1 MYFQELKKAA
11 SALDSGFLYSVV
23 SRLARLEQ
31 QSPNAV
37 KVYQIE
43 FESVLKDKSIEYFA
57 TVEPRLG
64 TKGSTKGSMDELHDD
79 IKYLLHG
86 KHFDQFMRECQYYS
100 SMPKPVVKTDSH
112 AFREW
117 LRINQ
122 RNLVV

>member
-31 QSPNAV
+31 QSSNAV
-37 KVYQIE
+37 MAYQAE
-43 FESVLKDKSIEYFA
+43 FDNVLKDKSIEYLA
-57 TVEPRLG
+57 TVEPRQG
-64 TKGSTKGSMDELHDD
+64 TKGSMDELQDD

>member
-11 SALDSGFLYSVV
+11 SALDSGFLYSIV
-23 SRLARLEQ
+23 SRLSTLEQ
-31 QSPNAV
+31 QSPNAA
-37 KVYQIE
+37 KAYQAE
-43 FESVLKDKSIEYFA
+43 FDNVLKDKSIEYLA

-64 TKGSTKGSMDELHDD
+64 SKKSMEDLADD

-86 KHFDQFMRECQYYS
+86 KHLDQFMRECQHYS

-122 RNLVV
+122 LNLVV

>member
-37 KVYQIE
+37 MAYLAE
-43 FESVLKDKSIEYFA
+43 FDNVLKDKSIEYLA

-64 TKGSTKGSMDELHDD
+64 TKGSMDELQDD

-86 KHFDQFMRECQYYS
+86 KHFDQFVRECQHYS
-100 SMPKPVVKTDSH
+100 RMPKPVVKIDSH

>member
-1 MYFQELKKAA
+1 MYFKELKKAA

-23 SRLARLEQ
+23 SRLATLEK

-37 KVYQIE
+37 LAYKAE
-43 FESVLKDKSIEYFA
+43 FDNVLKDKSIEYLA

-64 TKGSTKGSMDELHDD
+64 TKGSMDELADD

-86 KHFDQFMRECQYYS
+86 KHLDQFMRECQHYS
-100 SMPKPVVKTDSH
+100 SMPKPVVKADSH

>member
-23 SRLARLEQ
+23 SRLSALGQ
-31 QSPNAV
+31 SSPNAV
-37 KVYQIE
+37 KVYQLE
-43 FESVLKDKSIEYFA
+43 FEKVLQDKSIEYLA

-64 TKGSTKGSMDELHDD
+64 SKKSMEDLADD

-86 KHFDQFMRECQYYS
+86 KHLDQFMRECQHYS

-112 AFREW
+112 AFRDW
-117 LRINQ
+117 LRIN
-122 RNLVV
+122 RK

>member
-23 SRLARLEQ
+23 SRLATLEK

-37 KVYQIE
+37 MAYQLE
-43 FESVLKDKSIEYFA
+43 FDNVLKDKSIEYLA
-57 TVEPRLG
+57 AVEPRLG
-64 TKGSTKGSMDELHDD
+64 TKGSIDELQDD

-86 KHFDQFMRECQYYS
+86 KHLDQFMRECQHYS
-100 SMPKPVVKTDSH
+100 GMPKPVVKTDSH

>member
-23 SRLARLEQ
+23 SRLATLEK

-37 KVYQIE
+37 MAYQAE
-43 FESVLKDKSIEYFA
+43 FDNVLKDKSIEHLA

-64 TKGSTKGSMDELHDD
+64 TKGTMNELADD

-86 KHFDQFMRECQYYS
+86 KHFDQFMRECHYYS

>member
-23 SRLARLEQ
+23 SRLATLELQAPDAVEVYRLE
-31 QSPNAV
+31 
-37 KVYQIE
+37 
-43 FESVLKDKSIEYFA
+43 FEKALQDQSIEYLA
-57 TVEPRLG
+57 TVEKRM
-64 TKGSTKGSMDELHDD
+64 GSKGSMDELQDD

-86 KHFDQFMRECQYYS
+86 KHLDQFMRECKHYAE
-100 SMPKPVVKTDSH
+100 MPKPVVKTDSH

-117 LRINQ
+117 LRTNQ

>member
-23 SRLARLEQ
+23 SRLATLEQ

-37 KVYQIE
+37 KVYQHE
-43 FESVLKDKSIEYFA
+43 FEIVLKNKSIEYLA
-57 TVEPRLG
+57 TIEKRM
-64 TKGSTKGSMDELHDD
+64 GSKGSMEDLTDD

-86 KHFDQFMRECQYYS
+86 KHLDQFMRECHHYS
-100 SMPKPVVKTDSH
+100 SMPRPVVKTDNY
-112 AFREW
+112 AFRKW

-122 RNLVV
+122 RNLMV

>member
-23 SRLARLEQ
+23 SRLATLEQ

-37 KVYQIE
+37 KVYQHE
-43 FESVLKDKSIEYFA
+43 FEIVLKDKSIEYLA
-57 TVEPRLG
+57 TVEKRV
-64 TKGSTKGSMDELHDD
+64 GSKRNMEDLADD
-79 IKYLLHG
+79 VKFLLRG
-86 KHFDQFMRECQYYS
+86 KHLDQFMRECKYYAEMS
-100 SMPKPVVKTDSH
+100 RPEVKTDSK

-122 RNLVV
+122 RNIVV

>member
-11 SALDSGFLYSVV
+11 STLDSGFLYSIV
-23 SRLARLEQ
+23 SRLSTLEQ

-37 KVYQIE
+37 KVYQHE
-43 FESVLKDKSIEYFA
+43 FESVLKDKSIGYLA

-64 TKGSTKGSMDELHDD
+64 TKGSMDELQDD

-86 KHFDQFMRECQYYS
+86 KHLDQFMRECHHYS
-100 SMPKPVVKTDSH
+100 SMPRPDVKTDNK

>member
-23 SRLARLEQ
+23 SRLSTLEQ
-31 QSPNAV
+31 QSPNAA
-37 KVYQIE
+37 KAYQAE
-43 FESVLKDKSIEYFA
+43 FDNVLKDKSIEYLA

-64 TKGSTKGSMDELHDD
+64 SKKSMEDLADD

-86 KHFDQFMRECQYYS
+86 KHLDQFMRECQHYS

>member
-31 QSPNAV
+31 QAPNAV
-37 KVYQIE
+37 MAYQLE
-43 FESVLKDKSIEYFA
+43 FDNVLKDKSIEYLA

-64 TKGSTKGSMDELHDD
+64 TKGSMDELTDD

-86 KHFDQFMRECQYYS
+86 KHLDQFMRECQHYS
-100 SMPKPVVKTDSH
+100 SMPKPVVKADSH

-117 LRINQ
+117 LQINQ

>member
-37 KVYQIE
+37 MAYQAE
-43 FESVLKDKSIEYFA
+43 FDNVLKDKSIEYLA

-64 TKGSTKGSMDELHDD
+64 TKGSMDQLHDD

>member
-1 MYFQELKKAA
+1 MYFQELKRAA
-11 SALDSGFLYSVV
+11 AALDSGFLYSVV
-23 SRLARLEQ
+23 SRLATLEH

-37 KVYQIE
+37 MTYQVE
-43 FESVLKDKSIEYFA
+43 FNNVLKDNSIDYLA

-64 TKGSTKGSMDELHDD
+64 TKGSMDELQDD

-86 KHFDQFMRECQYYS
+86 KHLDQFMRECQHYS
-100 SMPKPVVKTDSH
+100 SMPKPVVKTDNK

-117 LRINQ
+117 LRTNQ

>member
-37 KVYQIE
+37 MTYQAE
-43 FESVLKDKSIEYFA
+43 FEAALKDKSIEYFA

-64 TKGSTKGSMDELHDD
+64 TKGSMDKLHDD

-86 KHFDQFMRECQYYS
+86 KHFDQFMRECRHYS

-122 RNLVV
+122 RNLIV

>member
-37 KVYQIE
+37 MTYQAE
-43 FESVLKDKSIEYFA
+43 FEAALKDKSIEYFA

-64 TKGSTKGSMDELHDD
+64 TKGSMDKLHDD

-86 KHFDQFMRECQYYS
+86 KHFDQFMRECRHYS
-100 SMPKPVVKTDSH
+100 SMLKPVVKTDSH

-122 RNLVV
+122 RNLIV

>member
-37 KVYQIE
+37 MAYQAE
-43 FESVLKDKSIEYFA
+43 FDNVLKDKSIEYLA
-57 TVEPRLG
+57 TVDPRLG
-64 TKGSTKGSMDELHDD
+64 SKKSMEDLADD

-86 KHFDQFMRECQYYS
+86 KHLDQFMRECQHYS

>member
-37 KVYQIE
+37 MAYQAE
-43 FESVLKDKSIEYFA
+43 FEATLKDKSIEYLA
-57 TVEPRLG
+57 TIEPRLG
-64 TKGSTKGSMDELHDD
+64 TKGSMDELQDD

-86 KHFDQFMRECQYYS
+86 KHFDQFMRECQHYS
-100 SMPKPVVKTDSH
+100 SMPKPVVKTDNK

>member
-1 MYFQELKKAA
+1 MYFQEMKKTA
-11 SALDSGFLYSVV
+11 SALDGVFFYSVV

-37 KVYQIE
+37 MAYQAE
-43 FESVLKDKSIEYFA
+43 FDNVLKDKPIDYLA

-64 TKGSTKGSMDELHDD
+64 TRGSMEDLADD
-79 IKYLLHG
+79 ITYLLHG
-86 KHFDQFMRECQYYS
+86 KYLGQFLRECRHYS
-100 SMPKPVVKTDSH
+100 SMPNPVVKTDSN

>member
-23 SRLARLEQ
+23 SRLATLEK
-31 QSPNAV
+31 QSPSAVMAYQAEFQNAF
-37 KVYQIE
+37 KE
-43 FESVLKDKSIEYFA
+43 RSIDYLA

-64 TKGSTKGSMDELHDD
+64 TKGSMDELQDD

-86 KHFDQFMRECQYYS
+86 KHLDQFIRECQHYS
-100 SMPKPVVKTDSH
+100 TMPKPAVKTDSH

>member
-11 SALDSGFLYSVV
+11 SALGSGFLYSVV

-37 KVYQIE
+37 MAYQAE
-43 FESVLKDKSIEYFA
+43 FEAALKDKSIEYFA

-64 TKGSTKGSMDELHDD
+64 TKGSMDELHDD

-86 KHFDQFMRECQYYS
+86 KHFDQFMRECRHYS

>member
-23 SRLARLEQ
+23 SRLATLEQ

-37 KVYQIE
+37 KVYQHE
-43 FESVLKDKSIEYFA
+43 FEIVLKDKSIEYLA
-57 TVEPRLG
+57 TVEKRM
-64 TKGSTKGSMDELHDD
+64 GSKGSMEDLTDD

-86 KHFDQFMRECQYYS
+86 KHLDQFMLECHHYA
-100 SMPKPVVKTDSH
+100 SMPRPVVKTDNY
-112 AFREW
+112 AFRKW

-122 RNLVV
+122 RNLMV

>member
-11 SALDSGFLYSVV
+11 SALDGAFLYSIV
-23 SRLARLEQ
+23 SRLATVEN

-37 KVYQIE
+37 KVYQLE
-43 FESVLKDKSIEYFA
+43 FEKVLQDKSIEYLA
-57 TVEPRLG
+57 TLEPRLG
-64 TKGSTKGSMDELHDD
+64 SKRNMEDLADD

-86 KHFDQFMRECQYYS
+86 KHLDQFMRECQHYS
-100 SMPKPVVKTDSH
+100 SMPRPVVKTDIH

>member
-37 KVYQIE
+37 MAYQAE
-43 FESVLKDKSIEYFA
+43 FDNVLKDKSIEYLA
-57 TVEPRLG
+57 SVGPRQG
-64 TKGSTKGSMDELHDD
+64 TKGSMDELQDD

-100 SMPKPVVKTDSH
+100 SMPKPVVKTDNK

>member
-37 KVYQIE
+37 MAYQAE
-43 FESVLKDKSIEYFA
+43 FNNVLKDKSIEYLA

-64 TKGSTKGSMDELHDD
+64 TKGSIDELQDD

-86 KHFDQFMRECQYYS
+86 KHFDQFMRECQHYS
-100 SMPKPVVKTDSH
+100 SMPKPVLKTDNK

>member
-23 SRLARLEQ
+23 SRLARLEK
-31 QSPNAV
+31 QSLNAV
-37 KVYQIE
+37 KAYQAE
-43 FESVLKDKSIEYFA
+43 FENVLKDKSIEYLA

-64 TKGSTKGSMDELHDD
+64 TKGSMDELQDD

-100 SMPKPVVKTDSH
+100 SMPKPVVKTDNK

>member
-37 KVYQIE
+37 MAYQAE
-43 FESVLKDKSIEYFA
+43 FDNVLKDKSIEYLA

-64 TKGSTKGSMDELHDD
+64 SKKSMEDLADD

-86 KHFDQFMRECQYYS
+86 KHLDQFMRECQHYS

>member
-11 SALDSGFLYSVV
+11 SALDGAFLYSIV
-23 SRLARLEQ
+23 SRLATVQ
-31 QSPNAV
+31 NQSPNAV
-37 KVYQIE
+37 KVYQLE
-43 FESVLKDKSIEYFA
+43 FEKVLQDKSIEYLA

-64 TKGSTKGSMDELHDD
+64 SKRNMEDLADD

-86 KHFDQFMRECQYYS
+86 KHLDQFMRECKHYAE
-100 SMPKPVVKTDSH
+100 MPRPDIKTDNK

>member
-23 SRLARLEQ
+23 SRLATLEKK
-31 QSPNAV
+31 SPNSVMA
-37 KVYQIE
+37 YQTD
-43 FESVLKDKSIEYFA
+43 FDKVLKDKSIEYLA

-64 TKGSTKGSMDELHDD
+64 SKGSMDELQDD

-86 KHFDQFMRECQYYS
+86 KHLDQFMRECQHYS